1 MKLDRTKLNKH
12 EGTGAPNAF
21 FRVLG
26 RLRSALV
33 YAIQH
38 ETERESQD
46 QDETEF
52 VDRQLPEPPHL
63 EPGEL
68 KYGNGMHDY
77 F

>member
-1 MKLDRTKLNKH
+1 MKLDRTKLNKR
-12 EGTGAPNAF
+12 EGIGAPNAL
-21 FRVLG
+21 FRVLR

-33 YAIQH
+33 FAIQH
-38 ETERESQD
+38 ETERED
-46 QDETEF
+46 QVEDQAEF
-52 VDRQLPEPPHL
+52 ADSHLPEPPHL